1 MPCSRGGE
9 KSKGR
14 QRKSLLVASRN
25 PFQPCCC
32 TASWAYSLQE
42 GRKRQQ
48 EGVAPNRSRR
58 ARAGFGSRRGAG
70 LSLRWHS
77 SMQGLAS
84 ASRDARLASSQCLF
98 QVLAHRGEVG
108 IEACFASDQ
117 NDTARGRAWRGL
129 EKVWEKALV
138 QQGTQASFGAV
149 ARDRIAD
156 LAACRDAQNHAV
168 ARAVGRAVG
177 APREVGGGIGQ
188 ALDDEEGGCDSARSA
203 RGLYK
208 LYPTQHANSFRQHGG
223 GGQCV
228 RRERPR
234 ARRAFKMRRPA
245 LLAIRAK
252 KP

>member
-1 MPCSRGGE
+1 
-9 KSKGR
+9 
-14 QRKSLLVASRN
+14 
-25 PFQPCCC
+25 
-32 TASWAYSLQE
+32 
-42 GRKRQQ
+42 
-48 EGVAPNRSRR
+48 
-58 ARAGFGSRRGAG
+58 
-70 LSLRWHS
+70 
-77 SMQGLAS
+77 MQGLAS
-84 ASRDARLASSQCLF
+84 ASRDARLASSQRLF

-108 IEACFASDQ
+108 IEACLASDQ
-117 NDTARGRAWRGL
+117 NDTARGRACRGL
-129 EKVWEKALV
+129 EKALV

-149 ARDRIAD
+149 TRDRIAD

-168 ARAVGRAVG
+168 ARAVARAVG

-188 ALDDEEGGCDSARSA
+188 ALDDEEGGCDSARCA

-208 LYPTQHANSFRQHGG
+208 LYPAQHANSFRQHGG

>member
-1 MPCSRGGE
+1 M
-9 KSKGR
+9 
-14 QRKSLLVASRN
+14 
-25 PFQPCCC
+25 
-32 TASWAYSLQE
+32 
-42 GRKRQQ
+42 
-48 EGVAPNRSRR
+48 
-58 ARAGFGSRRGAG
+58 
-70 LSLRWHS
+70 
-77 SMQGLAS
+77 
-84 ASRDARLASSQCLF
+84 
-98 QVLAHRGEVG
+98 LAHRSEVG
-108 IEACFASDQ
+108 IEACLASDQ

-129 EKVWEKALV
+129 EKALV

-156 LAACRDAQNHAV
+156 LAACRDAQNHRDGGRAV
-168 ARAVGRAVG
+168 ARAVGCAVG

-188 ALDDEEGGCDSARSA
+188 ALDDEEGGCDRARSA

-208 LYPTQHANSFRQHGG
+208 LYPTQHANGFRQHGG